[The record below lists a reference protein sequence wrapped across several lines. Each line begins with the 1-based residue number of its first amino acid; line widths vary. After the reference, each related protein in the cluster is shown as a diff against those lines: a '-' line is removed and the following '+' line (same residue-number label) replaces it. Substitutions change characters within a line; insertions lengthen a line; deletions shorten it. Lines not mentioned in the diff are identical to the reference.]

1 MRSQVVEN
9 AELYYRVEADKF
21 NFSRRAARAAEV
33 GAGVGTGI
41 LAEGLV
47 LDCCMAAEL
56 GQCRNLSTTVS
67 SNLEMLGLEL

>member
-1 MRSQVVEN
+1 MLTTQNYITELRLTSSLSVE
-9 AELYYRVEADKF
+9 
-21 NFSRRAARAAEV
+21 AARAAEV

-56 GQCRNLSTTVS
+56 GQCRNLSIKVS
-67 SNLEMLGLEL
+67 SNLEILGLEL

>member
-1 MRSQVVEN
+1 MQNCTTELRLTSSLSVE
-9 AELYYRVEADKF
+9 
-21 NFSRRAARAAEV
+21 AARAAEVGAGEV

-56 GQCRNLSTTVS
+56 GQCRNLSTKVS
-67 SNLEMLGLEL
+67 SSLEMLGLEL